1 MKQSNL
7 KEWVPILG
15 IEGGGTKTSWIFVG
29 DGGRILAQGTA
40 GPSNV
45 LLAGRVGLEKVFR
58 QIALALPGNPVAI
71 GGGFAGARGQA
82 ELVEVRGALR
92 SVWPRVRRVV
102 VGMDTDSAL
111 AAAWGSE
118 DGFLVI
124 AGTGSNVV
132 GRKGSIRLSAGGHG
146 HLLGDAGSGYDI
158 VQRAVEAVFRARDR
172 DGKAPKLVAALL
184 AHAGAADMDRFLRA
198 VYLVQ
203 GKEWLASF
211 APVVLRAAEKGDA
224 IAGQAVRDGAE
235 ELASRV
241 AELAKRMK
249 VSRPRIAQTGGLFEN
264 RFYAGTFVRALRRTC
279 PRAKSEPCKTSG
291 AMGAVR
297 MVVGSAS
304 IWTGQGEKKSGVELV
319 DVEAL
324 PTEMANPRSRG
335 MHRQSVGEL
344 VRLFVEEEA
353 FTVRALSRAKKEIM
367 RATEIVSRALI
378 HGGRLFYVGAGTSGR
393 LGVLDASEMPPTF
406 HTPPELV
413 QAILA
418 GGPEA
423 IFRAQEG
430 AEDDGEAGARSVRE
444 RGVGS
449 RDVLVGLTASG
460 RTPFVHGALAEGKK
474 AGAKT
479 VLVTAH
485 PKWRF
490 ERGGIRPD
498 GVVRLDVGPEIIA
511 GSTRLK
517 AGTVTKMVCN
527 ILSSVAMIRMGKV
540 YDNLMVHVVP
550 SNEKL
555 KARAIRL
562 IRTLTQVGLEEAE
575 RALRESG
582 GKVMLAT
589 ERLRK
594 VSGLPKKRRGA
605 LSVR

>member
-1 MKQSNL
+1 MGNL

-29 DGGRILAQGTA
+29 EEGRTLAEGTA

-45 LLAGRVGLEKVFR
+45 LLVGRAGLEKVFR
-58 QIALALPGNPVAI
+58 QIAAALPGKPVAI
-71 GGGFAGARGQA
+71 GGGFAGARGQPEFA
-82 ELVEVRGALR
+82 VVRAALR
-92 SVWPRVRRVV
+92 SVWPRAERVV
-102 VGMDTDSAL
+102 VGQDTDVGL
-111 AAAWGSE
+111 AAAWGGE
-118 DGFLVI
+118 DGLLVI

-132 GRKGSIRLSAGGHG
+132 GRKGSVRLSAGGHG

-158 VQRAVEAVFRARDR
+158 VQRALEAVFRARDR
-172 DGKAPKLVAALL
+172 EGKAVPLVAALL
-184 AHAGAADMDRFLRA
+184 AHAGAADLDRLLRA
-198 VYLVQ
+198 VYGAQ
-203 GKEWLASF
+203 GKEWLAAF
-211 APVVLRAAEKGDA
+211 APVILRAAEKGDV
-224 IAGQAVRDGAE
+224 IARQAVREGVG
-235 ELASRV
+235 ELAERI

-249 VSRPRIAQTGGLFEN
+249 IARPRIARTGGLFEN
-264 RFYAGTFVRALRRTC
+264 SFYVGTFVRALRKAC
-279 PRAKSEPCKTSG
+279 PQARSERCKTSG
-291 AMGAVR
+291 VVGAVR
-297 MVVGSAS
+297 MVGGFVRASAGQREEKSVVG
-304 IWTGQGEKKSGVELV
+304 LV

-324 PTEMANPRSRG
+324 PTERTNPRSRG
-335 MHRQSVGEL
+335 MHRQSVGQL

-353 FTVRALSRAKKEIM
+353 FTVRALSRAKKEIKG
-367 RATEIVSRALI
+367 ATEIVSRALTR
-378 HGGRLFYVGAGTSGR
+378 GGRLFYVGAGTSGR

-406 HTPPELV
+406 QTPPELV

-444 RGVGS
+444 RRVGS

-479 VLVTAH
+479 ILVTAH
-485 PKWRF
+485 PTWKA
-490 ERGGIRPD
+490 EKKGIRPD

-550 SNEKL
+550 SNKKL

-562 IRTLTQVGLEEAE
+562 IRTLTGVGEEEAE

-594 VSGLPKKRRGA
+594 VSSLPKKRRGA
-605 LSVR
+605 LLVR